1 VFIWRVRA
9 MVYRVLL
16 LLFSGLFVFPLVASP
31 PPAVPQAVAENSHSL
46 PAPNEL
52 PVLSDFHYR
61 LSGSAR
67 PFLFWIS
74 RDNVGSGRMT
84 WRRSADGTLAF
95 ELLMGSD
102 PERAPFKTNRWGYI
116 REVVRGDSA
125 ELVAVKTE
133 TEEETIDEAKASVN
147 QPAKDRAL
155 TFIREQVTSSETHA
169 AMAVVDVGRT
179 ATYRDLDFVLGRM
192 SSIREWDERVGT
204 RPQSTRP
211 GFLVA
216 LTELMQSGVDAWKS
230 APDSSF
236 NYGSRT
242 VRYIH
247 RAKPYELRQS
257 GVEVLRDVTL
267 RGQRHARLLHGA
279 FRIRN
284 PATNY
289 QSHFTVS
296 YGLDEAIAAVPVR
309 ITYQPRWWLRTQL
322 TLDPPEA
329 PVAQRF

>member
-1 VFIWRVRA
+1 
-9 MVYRVLL
+9 MVYRVVVF
-16 LLFSGLFVFPLVASP
+16 LFSGLFALPLVASL
-31 PPAVPQAVAENSHSL
+31 PAATPQGIADNSHSL

-52 PVLSDFHYR
+52 PVTSDYHYLLSA
-61 LSGSAR
+61 SAR

-84 WRRSADGTLAF
+84 WRRSADGTLAL

-102 PERAPFKTNRWGYI
+102 PERAPFKANRWGYI

-125 ELVAVKTE
+125 ELVAVKTD
-133 TEEETIDEAKASVN
+133 TEEETIDEAKANVN

-155 TFIREQVTSSETHA
+155 TFIREQVTSSETRA
-169 AMAVVDVGRT
+169 AMAIVDVGRA
-179 ATYRDLDFVLGRM
+179 ATYRDLDFVLDRM
-192 SSIREWDERVGT
+192 SSIRAWDERVGS

-236 NYGSRT
+236 KYGSRT

-247 RAKPYELRQS
+247 RAKAYELRQAD
-257 GVEVLRDVTL
+257 VEVLRDVTF
-267 RGQRHARLLHGA
+267 RGQRHARLLQGA

-289 QSHFTVS
+289 QSHFTVT
-296 YGLDEAIAAVPVR
+296 YGLDDGLAAVPVR

-322 TLDPPEA
+322 TLDSPDS
-329 PVAQRF
+329 PVARR